1 MSNSSKMRTSLPR
14 GGLSRQETRR
24 RLAIRFYG
32 PIPPSG
38 PSGPQ
43 RVIYGPHDRE
53 RLRFPLPVE
62 GRMFTWYM
70 EPRCSVCQSGLADA
84 IDDAI
89 LLADRLLAYRALAKL
104 LHVPRSQRP
113 KARELGWKAIAG
125 RFPDSG
131 LSAHAIRR
139 HVLRGHTQAL
149 QARDWYDEVRRP
161 QELARMLGTPAVAS
175 PARTS

>member
-1 MSNSSKMRTSLPR
+1 MSSPPKMRTNLPR

-32 PIPPSG
+32 PIPASG

-43 RVIYGPHDRE
+43 RVLYGPHDRE

-62 GRMFTWYM
+62 GRTYVWYM

-84 IDDAI
+84 IDEAI
-89 LLADRLLAYRALAKL
+89 LLADRLLAYRGLSKV

-113 KARELGWKAIAG
+113 RAREFGWRGIAR
-125 RFPDSG
+125 RFPHSG
-131 LSAHAIRR
+131 LSADAIRR

-149 QARDWYDEVRRP
+149 QARDWQDKVRRP
-161 QELARMLGTPAVAS
+161 RELARVLLANS
-175 PARTS
+175 DCESR